1 MLTTTLYNTTRRYQ
15 NELKAIRDRVII
27 KVLEKEEKTSTGIV
41 LPDKAKEKPQEGE
54 VKAVGSGRIL
64 DDGTKVQMDVKVGD
78 KVVFSKYAGTEIKI
92 ADEEYL
98 ILRQDDILAVYV

>member
-1 MLTTTLYNTTRRYQ
+1 MN
-15 NELKAIRDRVII
+15 LKPLGDRVII
-27 KVLEKEEKTSTGIV
+27 KVLEKEEKTSAGIV

-54 VKAVGSGRIL
+54 VKAVGPGRIL
-64 DDGTKVQMDVKVGD
+64 DDGTKVQMEIKVGD

-92 ADEEYL
+92 GDEEYL